1 MLVVYGVE
9 LNSIFA
15 NYFEYKDINIQVNIW
30 GFIKKKVEG
39 LFEIKEV
46 KDDK

>member
-1 MLVVYGVE
+1 MHKHTAYDIVG
-9 LNSIFA
+9 N
-15 NYFEYKDINIQVNIW
+15 FEYKDINIQVNIW